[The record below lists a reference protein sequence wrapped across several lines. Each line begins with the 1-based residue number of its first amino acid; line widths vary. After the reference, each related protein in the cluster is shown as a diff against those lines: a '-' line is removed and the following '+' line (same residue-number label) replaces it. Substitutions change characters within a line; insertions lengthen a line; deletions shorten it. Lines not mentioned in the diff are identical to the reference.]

1 MESDSNQ
8 PSAESKKLAA
18 LRQMVYN
25 NATKQE
31 LLRCLSD
38 GLWHNTSELARF
50 AQKTNPVI
58 GLVTVGTILNR
69 MQNQLGEHFL
79 EHMVQHPEHGV
90 ASWRIGVEWL
100 DIVNE
105 VLRENTGSQQ

>member
-1 MESDSNQ
+1 MIEDNT
-8 PSAESKKLAA
+8 
-18 LRQMVYN
+18 
-25 NATKQE
+25 TKQE

-38 GLWHNTSELARF
+38 GLWHSTSELARF

-58 GLVTVGTILNR
+58 GLVTVGTILHR
-69 MQNQLGEHFL
+69 MQDQLGEHFL

-90 ASWRIGVEWL
+90 ASWRIGVDWL

-105 VLRENTGSQQ
+105 VLKEGTELSE

>member
-1 MESDSNQ
+1 MIQDN
-8 PSAESKKLAA
+8 
-18 LRQMVYN
+18 V
-25 NATKQE
+25 TKQE

-38 GLWHNTSELARF
+38 GLWHSTSELARF

-58 GLVTVGTILNR
+58 GLVTVGTILKR
-69 MQNQLGEHFL
+69 MQDQLGEHLL
-79 EHMVQHPEHGV
+79 EHMVQHPEYGV

-105 VLRENTGSQQ
+105 VLKGNTEPQE

>member
-1 MESDSNQ
+1 MIHDNT
-8 PSAESKKLAA
+8 
-18 LRQMVYN
+18 
-25 NATKQE
+25 TKQE

-38 GLWHNTSELARF
+38 GLWHSTSELARF
-50 AQKTNPVI
+50 ARKTNPVI

-79 EHMVQHPEHGV
+79 EHMVQHPEYGV

-105 VLRENTGSQQ
+105 LLREETGLQE

>member
-1 MESDSNQ
+1 MESESNQ
-8 PSAESKKLAA
+8 PSAESKRLSA
-18 LRQMVYN
+18 LRQMVQN

-38 GLWHNTSELARF
+38 GLWHSTSELARF
-50 AQKTNPVI
+50 ARKTNPVM
-58 GLVTVGTILNR
+58 GLVTVGTILKR
-69 MQNQLGEHFL
+69 MQNQLGENFL
-79 EHMVQHPEHGV
+79 EHMVQHPEQGV

-105 VLRENTGSQQ
+105 VLQEHIGSS